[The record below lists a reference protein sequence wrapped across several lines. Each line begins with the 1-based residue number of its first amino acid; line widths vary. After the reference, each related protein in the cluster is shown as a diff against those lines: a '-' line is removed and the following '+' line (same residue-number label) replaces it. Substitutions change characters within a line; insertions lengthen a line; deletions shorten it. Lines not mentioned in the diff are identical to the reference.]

1 MILQPVFSIFPC
13 SPLPSG
19 TCRTPGLS
27 IPWCCLPTSSSVC
40 LVFFPL
46 SLCLA
51 RWFWPDLMNGR
62 HDHSTAVCVS
72 LQSSGGLDVVQLP
85 AGSWHGLP
93 HWWHGLCSL
102 GVLFFSLIALRQA
115 ARLHWL
121 MCLNVLPHSRHF
133 VMCVQVI
140 LSVMDTSTTVQFML
154 PRIVHCWCHHQSPV
168 LMLCRPVVSTVSTT
182 ETPYMPSGPSLEMM
196 VWWRCRAAWFLHCI
210 TSSSWTESAW
220 ECIRWAS
227 LMCTGW
233 ISLSFY
239 LGFNWYVIESGQ
251 GFILM
256 MYDGVT
262 KLHILF
268 FFFSA
273 LFLVCACILFALS
286 SAQCSLLHLIY
297 SV

>member
-1 MILQPVFSIFPC
+1 
-13 SPLPSG
+13 
-19 TCRTPGLS
+19 
-27 IPWCCLPTSSSVC
+27 
-40 LVFFPL
+40 
-46 SLCLA
+46 
-51 RWFWPDLMNGR
+51 
-62 HDHSTAVCVS
+62 
-72 LQSSGGLDVVQLP
+72 
-85 AGSWHGLP
+85 
-93 HWWHGLCSL
+93 
-102 GVLFFSLIALRQA
+102 
-115 ARLHWL
+115 
-121 MCLNVLPHSRHF
+121 
-133 VMCVQVI
+133 MCVQVI

-268 FFFSA
+268 FFFFLLYFWSA
-273 LFLVCACILFALS
+273 RAYYLLCLQHNVACYTWYILCRQGGQLEQFTGPVPGIIVNEVGNKAVVLASSELIWMLSHLTCTLFLA
-286 SAQCSLLHLIY
+286 SAFSCLIVFSIGVFFLLCQWWMQGLQEVDLLHRSNSDFWNWLN
-297 SV
+297 